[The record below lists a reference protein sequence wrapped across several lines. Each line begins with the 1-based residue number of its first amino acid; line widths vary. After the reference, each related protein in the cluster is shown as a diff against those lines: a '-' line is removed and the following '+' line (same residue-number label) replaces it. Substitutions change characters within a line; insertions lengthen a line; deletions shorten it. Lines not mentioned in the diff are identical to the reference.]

1 MINFRFYFIPIL
13 IKCVIFAQVRLY
25 SLYKRLTMNKKPL
38 FNFLSQLG
46 LLDTVLFPQ
55 KEGDYA
61 ANLHSD
67 VQNKLKLIQPDA
79 IYIFNNRPFIL
90 FFDLSSDNNKERE
103 NDIHKKVWSFDN
115 SPIIFVIKELE

>member
-1 MINFRFYFIPIL
+1 
-13 IKCVIFAQVRLY
+13 
-25 SLYKRLTMNKKPL
+25 MNKKPL

-115 SPIIFVIKELE
+115 SPIIFVIKELDIKIY